1 MERENKNPKFSPP
14 FLLKKNPQLFR
25 DLDFENLYRT
35 PSPHL
40 DLYSDMYME
49 QDPVWDKYPDMT
61 PGLGKSNTDR

>member
-1 MERENKNPKFSPP
+1 MERKNKILKSSPP
-14 FLLKKNPQLFR
+14 FLIKNHLFR